1 MRDII
6 EPDFQ
11 GNPRFCG
18 MSKWVG
24 TAVIAI
30 LMLVALLILF
40 APRLGWR
47 VDTVLSGS
55 MVPALKVGG
64 AVVIEPV
71 DPDKVQIGD
80 IITYGS
86 PKDGSLITHRVV
98 QIERHS
104 PLYFRT
110 KGDANEDADPFL
122 VPHQNVVGKVR
133 LHIPL
138 LGHVA
143 HFVKTPLGLILL
155 LGIPGFVIIA
165 QEMKN
170 VWVTLSEMERKE
182 DLAGEGS
189 NAK

>member
-1 MRDII
+1 
-6 EPDFQ
+6 
-11 GNPRFCG
+11 
-18 MSKWVG
+18 
-24 TAVIAI
+24 
-30 LMLVALLILF
+30 VA
-40 APRLGWR
+40 
-47 VDTVLSGS
+47 
-55 MVPALKVGG
+55 
-64 AVVIEPV
+64 
-71 DPDKVQIGD
+71 
-80 IITYGS
+80 
-86 PKDGSLITHRVV
+86 
-98 QIERHS
+98 
-104 PLYFRT
+104 
-110 KGDANEDADPFL
+110 
-122 VPHQNVVGKVR
+122 KVR